1 MTKKIVFL
9 LEEVSAKE
17 LLNGILPKILPS
29 GISFQ
34 CISFEGKSDLEKNIP
49 RKIKGWREPDV
60 KFVILRDQDSGDC
73 GTIKNG
79 LKALA
84 SNAGRN
90 DTLVRIACR
99 ELESWY
105 LSDLN
110 AVEQALNISGLSKK
124 QRGAKFRSPDKLE
137 YPSRELE
144 KLTDGLYQKVS
155 GSKAISSY
163 LDLNNARSN
172 SFRVFIE
179 GVKRIAV

>member
-34 CISFEGKSDLEKNIP
+34 CVSFEGKSDLEKNIP

-79 LKALA
+79 LKVLA

-124 QRGAKFRSPDKLE
+124 TKGSEIPFPGQAWLPFKRVGKTDKWTISE
-137 YPSRELE
+137 SRRF
-144 KLTDGLYQKVS
+144 KGNIT
-155 GSKAISSY
+155 IS
-163 LDLNNARSN
+163 
-172 SFRVFIE
+172 
-179 GVKRIAV
+179 